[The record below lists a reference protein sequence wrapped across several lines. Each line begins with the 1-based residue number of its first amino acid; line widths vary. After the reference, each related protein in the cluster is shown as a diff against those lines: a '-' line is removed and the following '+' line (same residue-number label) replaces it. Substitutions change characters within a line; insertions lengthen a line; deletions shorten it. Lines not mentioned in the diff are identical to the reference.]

1 MNGGVYF
8 FKKRFLNLIPSQ
20 PCSLEN
26 DILPKILNNGM
37 ITGKFY
43 KNFFLDIGTPYYL
56 KIAEKKLKNYF
67 LRPSVF
73 LDRDG
78 VINYDYGYVYK
89 KKILN

>member
-1 MNGGVYF
+1 
-8 FKKRFLNLIPSQ
+8 
-20 PCSLEN
+20 
-26 DILPKILNNGM
+26 M

-43 KNFFLDIGTPYYL
+43 KKLFLDIGTPYYL

-89 KKILN
+89 KKDFKLRKGVLDGLKYLIKKITIYLL